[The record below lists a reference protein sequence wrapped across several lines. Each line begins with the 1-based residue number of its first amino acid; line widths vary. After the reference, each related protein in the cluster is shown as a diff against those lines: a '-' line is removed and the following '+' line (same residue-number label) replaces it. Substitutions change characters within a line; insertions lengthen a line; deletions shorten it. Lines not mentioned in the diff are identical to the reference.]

1 MFIEAIM
8 DPDFS
13 KSEHMNNLF
22 PDNRNVWTNYDN
34 KVNISESE
42 QKFDIYDKISEEQHK
57 ANDDNKIIDNNQE

>member
-1 MFIEAIM
+1 MFVEAIM

-34 KVNISESE
+34 KVNIAESE
-42 QKFDIYDKISEEQHK
+42 KKFDIYDNISEEQHK
-57 ANDDNKIIDNNQE
+57 ADDDNKIIDNN